1 MMAGLTSK
9 RWLGLLLALIF
20 LAAAS
25 ASAQTSKG
33 SIVGTITDPQGAVV
47 AGATVTAEN
56 SQVGGERRVT
66 TTDSSGAFRFEALSL
81 GIYKVTVKA
90 AGFTELVITG
100 VAVRAA
106 TSATVNGTLE
116 VSAVSSTVTV
126 EATTGQELQTE
137 SGELSNTI
145 TKKEIGELPILNLN
159 PISLV
164 LTEPGVTA
172 PSSREDFTNGVGFSV
187 NGTRP
192 RGNNFLLDG
201 QSNNDL
207 SITGQAFQPTN
218 LEAVGEVTILTNSYS
233 AEFGKGG
240 GSVTNVI
247 YKGGT
252 NNFHGSAWDLIQN
265 SALQAIDASLKAP
278 NGDTTKNPVTVD
290 NTFGFSFG
298 GPAIK
303 DKLFGF
309 GSAQWDRFRSTATD
323 LNLRVP
329 TDAGVAVLQSL
340 GPNARID
347 SLLQAIGRLRGQNT
361 INTIAL
367 GNGRP
372 GVETGL
378 VAPSGLS
385 QFSNSREWVVKG
397 DWLPTQSDAVS
408 VRYLDSRQTFAPD
421 TFANP
426 GQLPG
431 FRTQQG
437 GPSKNLSTNW
447 THTFSSNA
455 VNEARFA
462 YSSIDFSFGLL
473 PETAANPAASGPTA
487 FIANLLSTIAGIG
500 VNPAFPQGRANQTWQ
515 FQDAASYTV
524 GRHTLKFGFDVANYI
539 AQQNVPFNS
548 RGTINFVN
556 GGDCGG
562 TPCTALANY
571 IDDFTG
577 PTGTLGKVFGSPLVR
592 PNQVIQGYYGED
604 TWRITQNFTVDF
616 GLRYEYFGTPENV
629 LDFPTIRPELG
640 QFTDPFPTRIEQ
652 VKDTN
657 NWGPRVG
664 IAYTPRFWTRFFGQD
679 KTVIRAGYGLYY
691 DGLFNNILVNTAAS
705 APNVVGGNITAPNSG
720 RGLGGAFGQV
730 GAISPS
736 ALNPL
741 SSVTSVASD
750 VVSPLTHQWN
760 LNVQRELP
768 GNFIVSGAYVGTRGV
783 RLFGNDEF
791 NYRIN
796 GVRINPARGLVL
808 ARTNGR
814 DSIYHS
820 AQLKVDRRFTRGF
833 LLRGSYT
840 FSRLIDNGSE
850 VFTTSGGTTRFQD
863 FTNPGADRG
872 LSAFHRA
879 HRFVITYVWELPYV
893 KADQGGWRVL
903 NAITRDWQVS
913 GTTTFQSGAPETI
926 SIQGIETNRDGS
938 AFNGR
943 PNFGNLGAPFNSI
956 GIDGTLFGVPTPAG
970 TLFEVQ
976 NFLQCDDISIIC
988 QPPQP
993 IDTFHWLI
1001 QAGNGNVGRNTII
1014 TPGRQDWNFGI
1025 LRRIRL
1031 PKLEGHALEFRTE
1044 FFNIFNHPN
1053 QGYSG
1058 LTNFPTFDTLDS
1070 NFSNTELSRF
1080 GGRQIRFW
1088 LKYTF

>member
-1 MMAGLTSK
+1 MA
-9 RWLGLLLALIF
+9 
-20 LAAAS
+20 
-25 ASAQTSKG
+25 
-33 SIVGTITDPQGAVV
+33 
-47 AGATVTAEN
+47 AEN
-56 SQVGGERRVT
+56 SQVGGEKRTT
-66 TTDSSGAFRFEALSL
+66 TTDSEGAYRFDALSL

-90 AGFTELVITG
+90 GGFTELVITG
-100 VAVRAA
+100 VVVRAA
-106 TSATVNGTLE
+106 NSATANGTLE

-207 SITGQAFQPTN
+207 SITGQAFQPNN
-218 LEAVGEVTILTNSYS
+218 LEAIGEVTILTNSY
-233 AEFGKGG
+233 APEFGKGG

-252 NNFHGSAWDLIQN
+252 NDFHGSAWDLYQG

-278 NGDTTKNPVTVD
+278 NGNTVECGPSGPPPGESCKPVTVE

-303 DKLFGF
+303 NKLFGF

-323 LNLRVP
+323 FTLRVP
-329 TDAGVAVLQSL
+329 TDAGVAALQSL
-340 GPNARID
+340 GANPRID
-347 SLLQAIGRLRGQNT
+347 ALLQAIGSLRGET
-361 INTIAL
+361 SINTIAL
-367 GNGRP
+367 GNSRP
-372 GVETGL
+372 DIETGL
-378 VAPSGLS
+378 VAPTGLS

-397 DWLPTQSDAVS
+397 DWLPTERDTVS

-437 GPSKNLSTNW
+437 GPSRNLSTNW
-447 THTFSSNA
+447 THTFSGKA
-455 VNEARFA
+455 VNELRFA

-473 PETAANPAASGPTA
+473 PETAANPASSGPTA
-487 FIANLLSTIAGIG
+487 FIQNFLSSIAGIG
-500 VNPAFPQGRANQTWQ
+500 VNTAFPQGRASQTWQ

-524 GRHTLKFGFDVANYI
+524 GRHTLRFGFDVANYI
-539 AQQNVPFNS
+539 ARQNVPFNS
-548 RGTINFVN
+548 RGSINFVN
-556 GGDCGG
+556 GGDCGTDTAG
-562 TPCTALANY
+562 NPVICSALANF

-577 PTGTLGKVFGSPLVR
+577 PAGAVAKVFGSPLVR
-592 PNQVIQGYYGED
+592 PNQVVQAYYGQD
-604 TWRITQNFTVDF
+604 IWRIASNFTLTY
-616 GLRYEYFGTPENV
+616 GLRYEYYGTPENV
-629 LDFPTIRPELG
+629 LAFPTVRPELG
-640 QFTDPFPTRIEQ
+640 QFTDPFPTVIEQ

-657 NWGPRVG
+657 NWGPRVSF
-664 IAYTPRFWTRFFGQD
+664 AYTPRFWPRIFGND
-679 KTVIRAGYGLYY
+679 KTVLRAGYGLYY

-705 APNVVGGNITAPNSG
+705 APNVVGGTITAANSG
-720 RGLGGAFGQV
+720 RGLANAFGQV

-741 SSVTSVASD
+741 AGITSVGSD

-760 LNVQRELP
+760 FNIERELP
-768 GNFIVSGAYVGTRGV
+768 GNFIVTGAYVATRGV
-783 RLFGNDEF
+783 RLFGNDEY

-796 GVRINPARGLVL
+796 GVRINPARGAVTV
-808 ARTNGR
+808 RTNGR

-820 AQLKVDRRFTRGF
+820 AQLKVDRRFSRGL

-850 VFTTSGGTTRFQD
+850 VFTTSGGSSRVQD
-863 FTNPGADRG
+863 FTDSGADRG

-879 HRFVITYVWELPYV
+879 QRLVLTYVWELPYV
-893 KADQGGWRVL
+893 KSDQGGWKVL

-926 SIQGIETNRDGS
+926 SIQGLETNADGN

-943 PNFGNLGAPFNSI
+943 PNLGNPAAPFNSI
-956 GIDGTLFGVPTPAG
+956 GIDSFYFGLPPGQILDLNTGNPVTAND
-970 TLFEVQ
+970 VHW
-976 NFLQCDDISIIC
+976 II
-988 QPPQP
+988 PV
-993 IDTFHWLI
+993 
-1001 QAGNGNVGRNTII
+1001 GNGNVGRNSII

-1053 QGYSG
+1053 EGLSG
-1058 LTNFPTFDTLDS
+1058 LTVFPIHDTLDS
-1070 NFSNTELSRF
+1070 DFGNTELSRF

>member
-1 MMAGLTSK
+1 MMAGFTSK
-9 RWLGLLLALIF
+9 RWLGLLLALVF

-33 SIVGTITDPQGAVV
+33 SIVGTVTDSQGAVV
-47 AGATVTAEN
+47 GGAVVTATN
-56 SQVGGERRVT
+56 LQLGGGQRT
-66 TTDSSGAFRFEALSL
+66 ATTDSSGDFRFDALNL
-81 GIYKVTVKA
+81 GTYKVTVKA
-90 AGFTELVITG
+90 SGFADLVVTD
-100 VAVRAA
+100 VVVRAA
-106 TSATVNGTLE
+106 TAATVNATLE
-116 VSAVSSTVTV
+116 VSGVSSTVTV

-145 TKKEIGELPILNLN
+145 TKKEISELPIFNLN

-172 PSSREDFTNGVGFSV
+172 PSAREDFTNGVGFSV

-233 AEFGKGG
+233 AEFGQGG

-252 NNFHGSAWDLIQN
+252 NKYHGSAWDLIQN
-265 SALQAIDASLKAP
+265 SALQAIDSSLKAP

-290 NTFGFSFG
+290 NTYGFSFG

-323 LNLRVP
+323 LTLRLP
-329 TDAGVAVLQSL
+329 TDAGVATLQSL
-340 GPNARID
+340 GANPRID
-347 SLLQAIGRLRGQNT
+347 SLLQAIGALRGQST
-361 INTIAL
+361 ITTIAL

-378 VAPSGLS
+378 VAPSGIS
-385 QFSNSREWVVKG
+385 QFADSHEWVVRG
-397 DWLPTQSDAVS
+397 DWLPTQGDSVA
-408 VRYLDSRQTFAPD
+408 VRYLDSSLVFAPD

-447 THTFSSNA
+447 THTFSSRA
-455 VNEARFA
+455 VNEVRFA
-462 YSSIDFSFGLL
+462 YSSIDFTFGLTS
-473 PETAANPAASGPTA
+473 ETAANPAVSGPTA
-487 FIANLLSTIAGIG
+487 FIQNFLSPNAGIG
-500 VNPAFPQGRANQTWQ
+500 VFTGFPQGRANQTWQ
-515 FQDAASYTV
+515 FQDAASYSV
-524 GRHTLKFGFDVANYI
+524 GRHTLKVGFDVANYI
-539 AQQNVPFNS
+539 ARQNVPFDS
-548 RGTINFVN
+548 RGTITFVN

-562 TPCTALANY
+562 TACSALANY

-577 PTGTLGKVFGSPLVR
+577 PAGTLSKNFGSSLVR
-592 PNQVIQGYYGED
+592 PNQVIQAYYGED
-604 TWRITQNFTVDF
+604 TWRVTQNLTLDL

-629 LDFPTIRPELG
+629 LAFPAVHPELG
-640 QFTDPFPTRIEQ
+640 QFSDPFPTVVEQ
-652 VKDTN
+652 QKDTN
-657 NWGPRVG
+657 NWAPRIG
-664 IAYTPRFWTRFFGQD
+664 IAYTPRFWTRFFGHD

-705 APNVVGGNITAPNSG
+705 SPNVLGGNLTATDDVTVNDG
-720 RGLGGAFGQV
+720 RGEANAFGLV
-730 GAISPS
+730 SAISPNS
-736 ALNPL
+736 LNPL
-741 SSVTSVASD
+741 LGVTSIASNL
-750 VVSPLTHQWN
+750 VSPLTHQWN
-760 LNVQRELP
+760 FNLQRELP
-768 GNFIVSGAYVGTRGV
+768 GKFIVSGAYVGTRGV

-796 GVRINPARGLVL
+796 GVRINPARGVVL

-820 AQLKVDRRFTRGF
+820 AQLKVDRRFSHGL
-833 LLRGSYT
+833 LLRGAYT
-840 FSRLIDNGSE
+840 FSKLIDNGSE
-850 VFTTSGGTTRFQD
+850 VFTTSGGTTRVQD
-863 FTNPGADRG
+863 FTNPGEDRG

-879 HRFVITYVWELPYV
+879 RRLVLTYVWELPYV
-893 KADQGGWRVL
+893 KSDQGGWRVL
-903 NAITRDWQVS
+903 NAITRDWQLS
-913 GTTTFQSGAPETI
+913 GTTSFQSGAPETI
-926 SIQGIETNRDGS
+926 SIQGLETNADGS

-943 PNFGNLGAPFNSI
+943 PNLGNPSAPFNSI
-956 GIDGTLFGVPTPAG
+956 GVDSVYFGLPPGQILDLNTGNPVTAND
-970 TLFEVQ
+970 VHW
-976 NFLQCDDISIIC
+976 II
-988 QPPQP
+988 PV
-993 IDTFHWLI
+993 
-1001 QAGNGNVGRNTII
+1001 GNGNVGRNTII
-1014 TPGRQDWNFGI
+1014 TSGRQDWNFSV
-1025 LRRIRL
+1025 LRRIKM

-1044 FFNIFNHPN
+1044 FFNVFNHPN
-1053 QGYSG
+1053 EGFSG
-1058 LTNFPTFDTLDS
+1058 ATIFPTFDLLDS
-1070 NFSNTELSRF
+1070 DFGNTELSRF

-1088 LKYTF
+1088 VKYSF